1 MIKAYQS
8 CQENN
13 VHGQTIENKAEKLTT
28 RSRNQSK
35 QVVKEVDFANFIYP
49 TTKELSQVTGQSEIT
64 LNNGSITFRDSTG
77 DISLLMSLSHVF
89 WGNVTGNAKT
99 MDAVVVLSYSMG
111 GQQCLGVYMC
121 ILQQQVN

>member
-1 MIKAYQS
+1 M
-8 CQENN
+8 
-13 VHGQTIENKAEKLTT
+13 HGQTIENKAEKLTT